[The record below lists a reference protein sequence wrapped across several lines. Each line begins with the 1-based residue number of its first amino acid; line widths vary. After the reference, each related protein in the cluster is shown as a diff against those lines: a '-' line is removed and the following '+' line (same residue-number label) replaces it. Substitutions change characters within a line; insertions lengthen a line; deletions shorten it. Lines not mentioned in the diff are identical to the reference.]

1 MKHLKIIEKILLDIL
16 DVLFPTNEIQNSGF
30 FLNEML
36 PKEFITTFENYFSF
50 LILSSQLD
58 H

>member
-36 PKEFITTFENYFSF
+36 PKEFITTFENYISF